1 MSNENMYFDPSTFDF
16 TQLVDVVEQD
26 AKPERPYTKA
36 TDINQDGGV
45 IDDASDLDS
54 PGSYFDNSEDEQ
66 EENIDYND
74 NVDDL
79 IDSEKVNSDAVDIFN
94 DLDDNTPLN
103 LGDGFEMTKPQIKEL
118 MRSKQIVDQQK
129 EFLDLASQKIDQGN
143 EWIETQLLTKQTAID
158 KNIAFLEKCLNNPTI
173 TGEDYRKFHN
183 DLQTAKQ
190 AKAEIEADAQ
200 HIFNVRKEQEEALT
214 RHRFIITDTKMQEVY
229 PDWLKWKDQLVN
241 DAVSRGMSP
250 QTIMKSWDQSFAT
263 TLLESFMYRK
273 NKEKAG
279 AKARQAAEQIKAAR
293 STQSAAAINRQAA
306 ADKREQEKRALLAKQ
321 RKGGLTRD
329 EHAQMFNYLVD

>member
-1 MSNENMYFDPSTFDF
+1 MENMYFDPAQFDF
-16 TQLVDVVEQD
+16 TSLVDVVEKD
-26 AKPERPYTKA
+26 AEPERPYTKT
-36 TDINQDGGV
+36 TDINQDGGRV
-45 IDDASDLDS
+45 DDASDLES
-54 PGSYFDNSEDEQ
+54 PGSFFDT
-66 EENIDYND
+66 EETEPEETKDIND
-74 NVDDL
+74 DVSDL
-79 IDSEKVNSDAVDIFN
+79 IDSDKVISDAVDIFN

-118 MRSKQIVDQQK
+118 MRSKQLVDQQK
-129 EFLDLASQKIDQGN
+129 EFLDIASQKIDQGN
-143 EWIETQLLTKQTAID
+143 EWIESQLLTKQTAID

-173 TGEDYRKFHN
+173 TGDDYRKFHN

-214 RHRFIITDTKMQEVY
+214 RHRFIITDTQMQEVY

-250 QTIMKSWDQSFAT
+250 QTIMKSWDKSFAT
-263 TLLESFMYRK
+263 ALLESFMYRK
-273 NKEKAG
+273 NKELA
-279 AKARQAAEQIKAAR
+279 ANKARQAAEKIKAAR

-306 ADKREQEKRALLAKQ
+306 TDKREAEKRALIIKQ
-321 RKGGLTRD
+321 KKGGLTR
-329 EHAQMFNYLVD
+329 EENAKMFDYLVD

>member
-1 MSNENMYFDPSTFDF
+1 MSDLYFDPSQFDF
-16 TQLVDVVEQD
+16 TKLVDVIEQD
-26 AKPERPYTKA
+26 AEPERPYTKA
-36 TDINQDGGV
+36 ADINQDGGV

-54 PGSYFDNSEDEQ
+54 PGSYFDSKEDEQ
-66 EENIDYND
+66 EESTDFND
-74 NVDDL
+74 NVNDL
-79 IDSEKVNSDAVDIFN
+79 IDSEKVNSDAVSIFN
-94 DLDDNTPLN
+94 DLDDSTPLDF
-103 LGDGFEMTKPQIKEL
+103 GDGFEMTKPQVKEL
-118 MRSKQIVDQQK
+118 LRSKQLVDQQK
-129 EFLDLASQKIDQGN
+129 EFLDIASQKIDQGN
-143 EWIETQLLTKQTAID
+143 EWIESQLLTKQTAID
-158 KNIAFLEKCLNNPTI
+158 KNIAFLEKCLTNPTI
-173 TGEDYRKFHN
+173 TGDDYRKFHN

-190 AKAEIEADAQ
+190 AKSEIEADAQ
-200 HIFNVRKEQEEALT
+200 HILNVRKEQEEALT

-279 AKARQAAEQIKAAR
+279 VKARQAADKIKAAR
-293 STQSAAAINRQAA
+293 STQSAAAVNRAAA
-306 ADKREQEKRALLAKQ
+306 ADRKEAEKRALLAKQ

-329 EHAQMFNYLVD
+329 ENAKMFDYLVD